1 VWHTPCYVLLSWDLS
16 NHAFWAVLFGIFRKL
31 LMSRVHW
38 LDLRLLGGM
47 VQRLLINEPFS
58 QWKLIRIETEN
69 CIWIKGRSWYCWQ
82 ALRES
87 IEFISQL
94 SELKCE
100 RYGFFSRFCSWKF
113 KQITKIGF
121 ARKNQLS
128 QCVHTWAN
136 STGYIIMY
144 KNKLRNKSQVPN
156 FLWLVTSQDNS
167 IANMHVTHL

>member
-1 VWHTPCYVLLSWDLS
+1 MWHTPCYVLLSWDLS

-47 VQRLLINEPFS
+47 VRRLLINEPFS
-58 QWKLIRIETEN
+58 QWKQIRIETEN

-87 IEFISQL
+87 IEVISQL

-100 RYGFFSRFCSWKF
+100 RYWFLSGFCSWKF